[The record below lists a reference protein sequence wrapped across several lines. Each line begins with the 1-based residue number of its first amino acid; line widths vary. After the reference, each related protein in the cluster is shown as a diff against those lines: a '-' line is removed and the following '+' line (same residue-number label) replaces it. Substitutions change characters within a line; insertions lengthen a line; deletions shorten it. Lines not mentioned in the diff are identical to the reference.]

1 MENVL
6 DKLTE
11 EQAQIALQIAR
22 KAKEMGVDPRLAIAL
37 AYRES
42 GLNPQAK
49 GGKGE
54 VGLMQVMPA
63 TAKGLGFSTEDLANP
78 SKNIEIGLTYLKRG
92 LEKFDGDPVLA
103 AAGYNAGLDHPYFS
117 DPKNKPLPQSTKEYL
132 KGINQIGGFS
142 ATSVPSDGQ
151 EDETFVE
158 PSPPAS
164 ENDFKL
170 RMAMD
175 AAAMA
180 GGAGLA
186 KVADVGSGVVGG
198 ARDIVRASRSL
209 PGALSVLQS
218 MQNAPP
224 SAAPSMPPQAMPPQA
239 MPPQGM
245 PPQGQPQGAPR
256 PVAGG
261 PAGPVGGP
269 ASPLQQMGNPNAPGY
284 MTRNYGTAAGLSPI
298 EAARALDNTKQTG
311 GVHDLLSQRRDALN
325 KIQSMGGGYVENP
338 NYSGIMTPERSVGS
352 GPRASFVQTPG
363 APGGLSQLPPP
374 APVSAAPPPPPA
386 PPAPPGAL
394 SQAGQGLKQAAG
406 AVMRSPVVMGALG
419 GLSMAESGQEAE
431 KRFAE
436 GDMPGAAIASAGVI
450 GGGLQMAPSV
460 PTKAFGAMISAA
472 SPLTLYLYD
481 KLRGQ
486 GIQEPKEP
494 TEQELMEAS
503 KPAFGIYPRTMPQP
517 RLRPR
522 TFAPGE
528 NMPPVESYR

>member
-1 MENVL
+1 MKNIL
-6 DKLTE
+6 DKLNKDQE
-11 EQAQIALQIAR
+11 QIALEIAR
-22 KAKEMGVDPRLAIAL
+22 KAKEMGIDPRLAIAL

-63 TAKGLGFSTEDLANP
+63 TAKGMGFTPEELADP

-92 LEKFDGDPVLA
+92 LEKFGGDPVLA
-103 AAGYNAGLDHPYFS
+103 AAGYNAGLDHPYFA
-117 DPKNKPLPQSTKEYL
+117 DPDNKPLPDSTKEYL
-132 KGINQIGGFS
+132 KGINQIGGFA
-142 ATSVPSDGQ
+142 ATPAPSNAQD
-151 EDETFVE
+151 DEPFVE
-158 PSPPAS
+158 PPVPAS
-164 ENDFKL
+164 ENDFKM

-175 AAAMA
+175 AAGIA
-180 GGAGLA
+180 GGASLA

-218 MQNAPP
+218 MQNAGSAPP
-224 SAAPSMPPQAMPPQA
+224 GMPPQA

-245 PPQGQPQGAPR
+245 PPQGQPSGMAR

-269 ASPLQQMGNPNAPGY
+269 AAPLTQMGGSA
-284 MTRNYGTAAGLSPI
+284 TANYGQAFGLREI
-298 EAARALDNTKQTG
+298 EANRATDMTKNPG
-311 GVHDLLSQRRDALN
+311 GVHDLINKRTQALQ
-325 KIQSMGGGYVENP
+325 KIQQMGGGYVENP
-338 NYSGIMTPERSVGS
+338 NYGGLMTPERSVGS

-363 APGGLSQLPPP
+363 APGGLSPLPPS
-374 APVSAAPPPPPA
+374 APISAAPPPPPA
-386 PPAPPGAL
+386 PPAPPGPL
-394 SQAGQGLKQAAG
+394 SRAAG
-406 AVMRSPVVMGALG
+406 AVKQGVGAVLRSPVVMGGLG

-431 KRFAE
+431 KRYSE
-436 GDMPGAAIASAGVI
+436 GDMPGAAIAGAGVF
-450 GGGLQMAPSV
+450 GGGLQMVPSV

-503 KPAFGIYPRTMPQP
+503 RPAFGIYPRTLPQP

-528 NMPPVESYR
+528 NNPPVESYR

>member
-11 EQAQIALQIAR
+11 DQAQIALEIAR
-22 KAKEMGVDPRLAIAL
+22 KAKEMGIDPRLAIAL

-63 TAKGLGFSTEDLANP
+63 TAKGMGFTPEELADP

-92 LEKFDGDPVLA
+92 LEKFGGDPVLA
-103 AAGYNAGLDHPYFS
+103 AAGYNAGLDHPYFN
-117 DPKNKPLPQSTKEYL
+117 DPDNKPLPDSTKEYL
-132 KGINQIGGFS
+132 KGINQIGGFA
-142 ATSVPSDGQ
+142 ATPAPSDAQ
-151 EDETFVE
+151 DDDPYVE
-158 PSPPAS
+158 PPPEPAS
-164 ENDFKL
+164 ENDFKM

-218 MQNAPP
+218 MQNAAP
-224 SAAPSMPPQAMPPQA
+224 SAAPGMPLQAMPPQA

-245 PPQGQPQGAPR
+245 PPQGQPPGMAR

-269 ASPLQQMGNPNAPGY
+269 AAPLTQMGGSG
-284 MTRNYGTAAGLSPI
+284 TFNYGKKFGLTDI
-298 EAARALDNTKQTG
+298 EAAQALNMTKDPG
-311 GVHDLLSQRRDALN
+311 GANDLINQRREAMQ
-325 KIQSMGGGYVENP
+325 KIKQMGGGYVENP
-338 NYSGIMTPERSVGS
+338 NYGGIMTPERGVGG

-363 APGGLSQLPPP
+363 APGGLSPLPPS
-374 APVSAAPPPPPA
+374 APISAAPPPPPA
-386 PPAPPGAL
+386 PPAPPGPLAKM
-394 SQAGQGLKQAAG
+394 GQRVMQGAG
-406 AVMRSPVVMGALG
+406 AVLRSPVVMGGLG

-431 KRFAE
+431 KRFSE
-436 GDMPGAAIASAGVI
+436 GDMPGAAIAGAGVV
-450 GGGLQMAPSV
+450 GGGLQMVPSV

-486 GIQEPKEP
+486 GIQDPQEP
-494 TEQELMEAS
+494 TERELMEAS
-503 KPAFGIYPRTMPQP
+503 RPAFGMYPSTLPQP
-517 RLRPR
+517 QLRPR

-528 NMPPVESYR
+528 NMAPVESYR